1 MNKQIV
7 IATAVIAG
15 SGIISSWQKKQPIT
29 PVILG
34 AYVFMLLLA
43 ILDAFGGDI
52 SKLASALA
60 LLAMTAVVVNQF
72 PWQTI
77 LGTLQ
82 GKKTGT

>member
-7 IATAVIAG
+7 VATAIIAG
-15 SGIISSWQKKQPIT
+15 SGVISSWQAKKPIT

-34 AYVFMLLLA
+34 AYIFMLLLA
-43 ILDAFGGDI
+43 LLDAFGGDI

-72 PWQTI
+72 PWQTV

-82 GKKTGT
+82 GRKT